1 MEADGQFSKLEH
13 KISCSM
19 WKQYNFLDIISYN
32 VKTKPDLLKMT
43 KNQYFSDW
51 SKKVHDLHWC
61 INSYC
66 NVEFFVLFDHE
77 QDLLSEIMETMLGNV
92 QRT

>member
-1 MEADGQFSKLEH
+1 MDNFQNLNIKFHVQCENK
-13 KISCSM
+13 
-19 WKQYNFLDIISYN
+19 YNFLDIISYN
-32 VKTKPDLLKMT
+32 IKTKPDLLKMT
-43 KNQYFSDW
+43 KKQYFSDW